1 MPQKND
7 MLDLNNL
14 DICPLEC
21 NPRRRKWSISPSLS
35 VEPFNAVSPRE
46 ITSDKNIKTYTGRSD
61 NIMESGRGSGG
72 KHHANSKVLRSYI

>member
-1 MPQKND
+1 

-21 NPRRRKWSISPSLS
+21 NPRRRKWSISPSLF
-35 VEPFNAVSPRE
+35 VEPFNAVSLRE
-46 ITSDKNIKTYTGRSD
+46 ITSDKNIEAYRGRND
-61 NIMESGRGSGG
+61 NIIESGRGSDG